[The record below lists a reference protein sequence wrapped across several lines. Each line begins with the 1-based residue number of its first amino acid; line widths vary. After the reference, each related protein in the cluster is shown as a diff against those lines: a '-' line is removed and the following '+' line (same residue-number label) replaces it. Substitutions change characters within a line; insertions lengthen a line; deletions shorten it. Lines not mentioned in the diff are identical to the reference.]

1 MKYKLSDICNLVSEK
16 VKVSKLTKDRYIS
29 TENML
34 ADKNGITIASSLP
47 NTDKVRAFRTNDV
60 LVSNIRPYFKKIWL
74 AKFDGGC
81 SNDILVFRAK
91 DGVSENFLYY
101 TLSNDDFFDYATATA
116 KGTKMPRGDKKAI
129 MDYNVNKYIGG
140 IQEKL
145 VNILVDIDRLIQLNL
160 TINKNLEEQVI
171 TLYKAYFI
179 DSILNDRTM
188 PPTWRH
194 GTVSEIVEIHDAK
207 RVPLSNRERA
217 TLAKIYPYYGAT
229 SIMDYVDKYLF
240 EGIYLLLAEDGT
252 VVDNKGYPVLQYV
265 DGKFWVNN
273 HAHILTGKN
282 GYTTELLYLLF
293 KLTNVKS
300 IVTGAV
306 QPKINQSNL
315 LNLGIIIPSR
325 ESLENFNTLIQP
337 FFAEIRKLRAANHKL
352 VALKNSL
359 LPKLISGNLNSFS
372 IND

>member
-160 TINKNLEEQVI
+160 TINKNL
-171 TLYKAYFI
+171 
-179 DSILNDRTM
+179 
-188 PPTWRH
+188 
-194 GTVSEIVEIHDAK
+194 
-207 RVPLSNRERA
+207 
-217 TLAKIYPYYGAT
+217 
-229 SIMDYVDKYLF
+229 
-240 EGIYLLLAEDGT
+240 
-252 VVDNKGYPVLQYV
+252 
-265 DGKFWVNN
+265 
-273 HAHILTGKN
+273 
-282 GYTTELLYLLF
+282 
-293 KLTNVKS
+293 
-300 IVTGAV
+300 
-306 QPKINQSNL
+306 
-315 LNLGIIIPSR
+315 
-325 ESLENFNTLIQP
+325 
-337 FFAEIRKLRAANHKL
+337 AA
-352 VALKNSL
+352 
-359 LPKLISGNLNSFS
+359 
-372 IND
+372 

>member
-1 MKYKLSDICNLVSEK
+1 MLNFFLLS
-16 VKVSKLTKDRYIS
+16 TKRIQF
-29 TENML
+29 
-34 ADKNGITIASSLP
+34 SL
-47 NTDKVRAFRTNDV
+47 
-60 LVSNIRPYFKKIWL
+60 
-74 AKFDGGC
+74 KFLIFFI
-81 SNDILVFRAK
+81 NEIL
-91 DGVSENFLYY
+91 
-101 TLSNDDFFDYATATA
+101 
-116 KGTKMPRGDKKAI
+116 
-129 MDYNVNKYIGG
+129 
-140 IQEKL
+140 
-145 VNILVDIDRLIQLNL
+145 
-160 TINKNLEEQVI
+160 NLEEQVI

-293 KLTNVKS
+293 KLTNVNS

>member
-293 KLTNVKS
+293 KLTNVNS